1 MCIRQKPIPLLLLFF
16 HTRLW
21 HDAGGEKDTTFTNS
35 QSAQSPFSLE
45 MVMQAPKTS
54 SSTEPRLRER
64 LVDLW
69 ERTGDDAL
77 NRMAE
82 GEAPRDG
89 VAYDSDQDRSDWL
102 STCLMEAYKNTGD
115 SGVFALLFEINHPV
129 FLIAVQSQLR
139 RCFQRVDPQDVLQ
152 EVFLNIYRYP
162 HRFLSDRAD
171 AFRNWGHRIVRN
183 TLLKFLRGES
193 RRSQVHSLDDEIQHA
208 DPRTRSPE
216 RAASESEGA
225 VLVNQAYLL
234 YLNLYMVHFG
244 KLSGKEQRALSMVEV
259 EGASYREAAE
269 ELGIRLE
276 NLKMVIFRGRR
287 KIFRGMGR
295 SLLELDALGIDTDGA
310 SPGRTRQ
317 APGRALP
324 QAEKRLG
331 A

>member
-1 MCIRQKPIPLLLLFF
+1 
-16 HTRLW
+16 
-21 HDAGGEKDTTFTNS
+21 
-35 QSAQSPFSLE
+35 
-45 MVMQAPKTS
+45 MQASQTS
-54 SSTEPRLRER
+54 SSTDSLLRDR

-77 NRMAE
+77 NRMAK

-115 SGVFALLFEINHPV
+115 SAVFALLFEINHPV
-129 FLIAVQSQLR
+129 FLIAVQGQLR

-193 RRSQVHSLDDEIQHA
+193 RRSQLHSLDEEIQHA

-225 VLVNQAYLL
+225 VLVNRAYLL
-234 YLNLYMVHFG
+234 YLNLYLLHFG
-244 KLSGKEQRALSMVEV
+244 KLSSKEQRALSMVEV
-259 EGASYREAAE
+259 KGASYREAAE
-269 ELGIRLE
+269 DLGIRLE

-295 SLLELDALGIDTDGA
+295 SLLELDALEID
-310 SPGRTRQ
+310 P
-317 APGRALP
+317 APAAPLRPRRLGDEALRM
-324 QAEKRLG
+324 AENRLG

>member
-1 MCIRQKPIPLLLLFF
+1 
-16 HTRLW
+16 
-21 HDAGGEKDTTFTNS
+21 
-35 QSAQSPFSLE
+35 
-45 MVMQAPKTS
+45 MQASQTR
-54 SSTEPRLRER
+54 SSTDTLLQER
-64 LVDLW
+64 LVELW

-77 NRMAE
+77 HRMAK

-89 VAYDSDQDRSDWL
+89 VAYDSDQLRSDWL
-102 STCLMEAYKNTGD
+102 STCLMETYKNTGD
-115 SGVFALLFEINHPV
+115 SAVFALLFEINHPV
-129 FLIAVQSQLR
+129 FLIAVQGQLR

-193 RRSQVHSLDDEIQHA
+193 RRSNLHSLDEEIQHA

-216 RAASESEGA
+216 RAASEGEGA

-234 YLNLYMVHFG
+234 YLNLYLLHFA
-244 KLSGKEQRALSMVEV
+244 KLSSKEQRALSMVEV
-259 EGASYREAAE
+259 QGASYREAAE
-269 ELGIRLE
+269 DLGIRLE

-295 SLLELDALGIDTDGA
+295 SLLELDALGPDA
-310 SPGRTRQ
+310 SATGPVRAPRSGDQPLRQ
-317 APGRALP
+317 A
-324 QAEKRLG
+324 ENRLG